1 MPLESSLVGTKIGPA
16 STEVDARWTM
26 AYAAA
31 LEDYLPCYLDTRRAD
46 GIVTHPV
53 FPVCIEWPAAIALH
67 EKMRSSK
74 LAQSEAAR
82 GVHATYDVTLHRAI
96 RPPERLTT
104 TLTLAAV
111 QRLKPGAYELMRFET
126 VDAQGRPVCT
136 TWYGTIY
143 RGVEVD
149 GPDRPAADAPAP
161 LHAPNAGDTERA
173 EIPIAISAG
182 AAHVYTECARIW
194 NPIHTD
200 VAAATRAGLAEP
212 ILHGTATLAMA
223 VSEVVRVSAGGD
235 PHRVRRIA
243 ARFGAMVALPS
254 TITVR
259 VLGSAPTDAGA
270 AVGFEVANDA
280 GGLAVSRGVVVLS
293 V

>member
-16 STEVDARWTM
+16 TTEIDARWAM

-67 EKMRSSK
+67 DKMRASK
-74 LAQSEAAR
+74 LAQNEAAR
-82 GVHATYDVTLHRAI
+82 GVHATYDVTLHRPI

-111 QRLKPGAYELMRFET
+111 QRLRPGAYELMRFDT

-143 RGVEVD
+143 RGVEVA
-149 GPDRPAADAPAP
+149 GPDRPASDAPALP
-161 LHAPNAGDTERA
+161 VTPRAGDTARA
-173 EIPIAISAG
+173 EIPLAIPTG

-194 NPIHTD
+194 NPVHTD
-200 VAAATRAGLAEP
+200 SAVAAAAGLPAI
-212 ILHGTATLAMA
+212 ILHGTATMAMA
-223 VSEVVRVSAGGD
+223 VSKIVAAEAGYN
-235 PHRVRRIA
+235 PERVRRVHG
-243 ARFGAMVALPS
+243 RFAAMVLMPS
-254 TITVR
+254 MVTVR
-259 VLGSAPTDAGA
+259 INSRTA
-270 AVGFEVANDA
+270 ASGGEAVSFEVLNAD
-280 GGLAVSRGVVVLS
+280 GGRAIRDGMVLLGE
-293 V
+293 